1 MVQPVVEAEGGEVDL
16 AGEAAGGG
24 EAGVGAGEGERQKK
38 RRSVEKF
45 NCSQCLLLQFSL
57 LSGSL

>member
-1 MVQPVVEAEGGEVDL
+1 MVEAEGGAVDL

-38 RRSVEKF
+38 RRSVSK
-45 NCSQCLLLQFSL
+45 S
-57 LSGSL
+57 